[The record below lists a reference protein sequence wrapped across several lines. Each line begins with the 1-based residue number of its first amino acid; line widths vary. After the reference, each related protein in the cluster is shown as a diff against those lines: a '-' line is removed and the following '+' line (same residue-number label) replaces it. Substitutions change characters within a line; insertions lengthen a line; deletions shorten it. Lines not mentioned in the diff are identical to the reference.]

1 MPTYISMLHYT
12 QQGISAIKNSP
23 ARIDAA
29 KDAYR
34 KAGGELKSIYLTL
47 GQYDLV
53 SIAEMPN
60 DEAVAR
66 MALVLGAQGN
76 IRSETMRAFTE
87 TEFRK
92 IAGSLWKR
100 GIEDYRL
107 AFYRTPARVH
117 PHRRLLVTPAHTKPD
132 LGGPAGYHD
141 SLHAKVDRDSRWVSP
156 RERRAESASGAIA
169 DSVNERDASNPDSRW
184 DRREEMRLPDELPAD
199 AEHSRGRRGSGGGL
213 ILTTIMSASHIDA
226 ESYAAGR
233 LIELALLPECRL

>member
-12 QQGISAIKNSP
+12 QQGISAIKNAP

-53 SIAEMPN
+53 AIAEMPN

-66 MALVLGAQGN
+66 MALALGAQGN

-92 IAGSLWKR
+92 VVGTL
-100 GIEDYRL
+100 
-107 AFYRTPARVH
+107 
-117 PHRRLLVTPAHTKPD
+117 
-132 LGGPAGYHD
+132 
-141 SLHAKVDRDSRWVSP
+141 
-156 RERRAESASGAIA
+156 
-169 DSVNERDASNPDSRW
+169 
-184 DRREEMRLPDELPAD
+184 
-199 AEHSRGRRGSGGGL
+199 
-213 ILTTIMSASHIDA
+213 
-226 ESYAAGR
+226 
-233 LIELALLPECRL
+233 